1 MYEILKFVNQLT
13 KIILIGKQQDHLLN
27 GNLYPAFLKLLLCLF
42 FSGSSKYFP
51 AHKLPE
57 NVVATTDARA
67 ALQGAD
73 FCFHAVPVQ
82 VVEFLFYSSAFRM
95 KEILT

>member
-1 MYEILKFVNQLT
+1 M
-13 KIILIGKQQDHLLN
+13 
-27 GNLYPAFLKLLLCLF
+27 KLFLCLF
-42 FSGSSKYFP
+42 FFDSSKYFP

-57 NVVATTDARA
+57 NVIATTDAKA

-82 VVEFLFYSSAFRM
+82 VAEFLFHVGAFHMIIVCRTF
-95 KEILT
+95 I